1 MDDMKLLVTGA
12 LGQLGS
18 EVCFEAQQREY
29 EVVATD
35 VSSDSKAVLRGMPY
49 ISLDIT
55 DPDAVREVI
64 REVHPDGIIHCAAW
78 TAVDTAEAPENKDKV
93 DRINHKGTEYIAGTA
108 AELHAKLIYISTDY
122 VFNGEGNRPWKPDEK
137 DYAPLNYYGQTKLD
151 GELAVS
157 SLCDK
162 FFIVRTSWVFG
173 RNGSNFI
180 RTMLRLGETHPVLRV
195 VSDQIG
201 TPTYTKDL
209 ARLLVDMI
217 GTEKYGYYH
226 ASNSEAGPGEYIS
239 WADFAEEIFRQAK
252 MDTRVERVTTAEYGQ
267 SIAVRPYNS
276 RLDKTKL
283 EECGFRPLQY
293 WKSALSEYLN
303 EIGR

>member
-1 MDDMKLLVTGA
+1 MKLLVTGA

-18 EVCFEAQQREY
+18 EVCFEAEQRGY

-35 VSSDSKAVLRGMPY
+35 VSSDSGNVLRG
-49 ISLDIT
+49 ISCIALDIT
-55 DPDAVREVI
+55 DEEAVRKVI

-78 TAVDTAEAPENKDKV
+78 TAVDAAEAPENKDKV
-93 DRINHKGTEYIAGTA
+93 ERINHKGTENIAGA
-108 AELHAKLIYISTDY
+108 AAVLYAKMIYISTDY
-122 VFNGEGNRPWKPDEK
+122 VFNGEGDRPWKPDEK
-137 DYAPLNYYGQTKLD
+137 DYAPLNYYGQTKLE

-252 MDTRVERVTTAEYGQ
+252 MDTKVERVTTAEYGQ
-267 SIAVRPYNS
+267 SIAVRPFNS

-283 EECGFRPLQY
+283 EECGFRPLQD

>member
-1 MDDMKLLVTGA
+1 MKLLVTGA

-18 EVCFEAQQREY
+18 EVCFEANQRGH

-35 VSSDSKAVLRGMPY
+35 VSSGSGTVLRGISC

-55 DPDAVREVI
+55 NEELVRGAI
-64 REVHPDGIIHCAAW
+64 REVRPDGIVHCAAW
-78 TAVDTAEAPENKDKV
+78 TAVDAAELPENRKKV
-93 DRINHKGTEYIAGTA
+93 DLINHRGTEYIAGAA
-108 AELHAKLIYISTDY
+108 AELHSKLIYISTDY

-137 DYAPLNYYGQTKLD
+137 DYAPLNYYGRTKLD
-151 GELAVS
+151 GELAVR
-157 SLCDK
+157 SLCEK

-173 RNGSNFI
+173 KNGSNFI
-180 RTMLRLGETHPVLRV
+180 RTMLRLSETYPVLRV

-209 ARLLVDMI
+209 AGLVLDMI

-267 SIAVRPYNS
+267 SIAVRPFNS

-283 EECGFRPLQY
+283 EECGFRPLQD

>member
-1 MDDMKLLVTGA
+1 MKLLVTGA
-12 LGQLGS
+12 SGQLGS
-18 EVCFEAQQREY
+18 EVCFEAHKKGHM
-29 EVVATD
+29 VVATD
-35 VSSDSKAVLRGMPY
+35 AASQNTNTFKGLSY
-49 ISLDIT
+49 HSLDIT
-55 DPDAVREVI
+55 DEDAVKKVI
-64 REVHPDGIIHCAAW
+64 REIKPDGIIHCAAW
-78 TAVDTAEAPENKDKV
+78 TAVDAAELSENQEKV
-93 DRINHKGTEYIAGTA
+93 DRINHKGTEYIAKLA
-108 AELHAKLIYISTDY
+108 AELDSKLIYISTDY

-157 SLCDK
+157 SFCDK

-180 RTMLRLGETHPVLRV
+180 RTMLRQGETHPVLRV

-209 ARLLVDMI
+209 AKLLVDMI

-283 EECGFRPLQY
+283 EECGFRPLQD